1 MRHLIPIQDQ
11 LASHQLLYKR
21 GGLLRPTPTLQEP
34 RQAGHAPSRGCTVHA
49 QGLRVGVIDSLG
61 GSFVGTLEPWVATAA
76 AAPKR
81 EALCCKSADCLPEPF
96 IFITPDRQGQDPQ

>member
-1 MRHLIPIQDQ
+1 MPIT
-11 LASHQLLYKR
+11 SIW
-21 GGLLRPTPTLQEP
+21 GLLRPTPTLQEP
-34 RQAGHAPSRGCTVHA
+34 RQAGHAPSRWCTVHA